1 MELKMAEEKIFLD
14 NETTELILLRQLIT
28 DKKYLTFVSNDFDK
42 RWFRNDDFGRM
53 AASCVKYFKKY
64 DKAPGAKVARVLVG
78 SLVKMGK
85 MDKPMPELNAI
96 VDKCLSKDMDIDQDL
111 VGDNLSHYIKV
122 RSAWCTVADNVDQM
136 ESNVDGVVER
146 LVSGFERISKI
157 SLAEKDLGMQYFD
170 PGDMEKHW
178 EYILNPEAKIPT
190 GWVNLDKYIN
200 GGILKKGRAMYV
212 FMGQAG
218 LGKSLFLSN
227 ITVNLLKQG
236 LSIPVISLEMSQD
249 VYGQRFDAHISG
261 QNINKLNRDSETAIG
276 KIKEFYKEHPEAKLF
291 IKEYPPRSIRT
302 TDIEIY
308 LDNLLEAG
316 HKIDAIVIDYL
327 NLVLPQ
333 RQTDSMYAG
342 IQEVSERL
350 RALSYKYNAPVITAT
365 QTNRAGMNN
374 ENIGMENV
382 SESTG
387 IAHTCDLLLG
397 LFQMPEDRENGWIK
411 ARVLKN
417 RGGGQ
422 VGKVLTFE
430 LNPENLILTD
440 ISDQNVMQVSEEVS
454 SQNVFDSLPDMSRDI
469 QHTKGRVR
477 PSISNDFDI
486 DGDL

>member
-1 MELKMAEEKIFLD
+1 MAEEKTFFD
-14 NETTELILLRQLIT
+14 YETTELILLRQLIT
-28 DKKYLTFVSNDFDK
+28 DKKYLTFVSGDFDR
-42 RWFRNDDFGRM
+42 RWFRNDDLGKI
-53 AASCVKYFKKY
+53 ALACLKYFNKY
-64 DKAPGAKVARVLVG
+64 DKAPGAKVARLLVG

-85 MDKPMPELNAI
+85 MDKPMAELNAI
-96 VDKCLSKDMDIDQDL
+96 IDKCLSQDMDIDPDL
-111 VGDNLSHYIKV
+111 VSDNLSHYIKI

-146 LVSGFERISKI
+146 LVSKFERISKI
-157 SLAEKDLGMQYFD
+157 SLADKDLGMQYFD
-170 PGDMEKHW
+170 SGDMEKHW
-178 EYILNPEAKIPT
+178 EYIVNPEAKIPT

-200 GGILKKGRAMYV
+200 GGFLKNGRAMYV

-227 ITVNLLKQG
+227 VTVNLLKLG

-249 VYGQRFDAHISG
+249 VYAQRFDAHISG
-261 QNINKLNRDSETAIG
+261 QNINKLNRDSAIAID
-276 KIKEFYKEHPEAKLF
+276 KIKEFYKEHPTAKLF

-308 LDNLLEAG
+308 LDNLLAAG

-333 RQTDSMYAG
+333 RQTDSMYSG

-387 IAHTCDLLLG
+387 IAHTCDLLVG
-397 LFQMPEDRENGWIK
+397 LFQMPEDREHGWIK

-422 VGKVLTFE
+422 VGKILTFE
-430 LNPENLILTD
+430 LNPENLILND
-440 ISDQNVMQVSEEVS
+440 VSDQNTMTVSDEVS
-454 SQNVFDSLPDMSRDI
+454 SQDVFNSLSEMSKDI
-469 QHTKGRVR
+469 QKTKTR
-477 PSISNDFDI
+477 PRIDTTNDFDSI
-486 DGDL
+486 VDEM

>member
-1 MELKMAEEKIFLD
+1 MPNDSFSLD
-14 NETTELILLRQLIT
+14 NETTEFIFLRQLIT
-28 DKKYLTFVSNDFDK
+28 DIKYLSFVSSDFDK
-42 RWFRNDDFGRM
+42 RWFRNDDLGQI
-53 AASCVKYFKKY
+53 ALQCVKYFKKY
-64 DKAPGAKVARVLVG
+64 DKAPGMKLARLIVSGLAKKGILKKTPADINPVL
-78 SLVKMGK
+78 
-85 MDKPMPELNAI
+85 
-96 VDKCLSKDMDIDQDL
+96 DKCLSQDFNLEPTL
-111 VGDNLSHYIKV
+111 VRDNLNHYIKI

-146 LVSGFERISKI
+146 LVSKFDRISKL
-157 SLAEKDLGMQYFD
+157 SLAEKDVGMQYFND
-170 PGDMEKHW
+170 ADMEKHW
-178 EYILNPEAKIPT
+178 DYIVNPEAKIST
-190 GWVNLDKYIN
+190 GWPNLDKYMN
-200 GGILKKGRAMYV
+200 GGLLKNGRAMYV

-227 ITVNLLKQG
+227 ITVNLLRQG
-236 LSIPVISLEMSQD
+236 LSVPVISLEMSQD
-249 VYGQRFDAHISG
+249 VYAQRFDAHISG
-261 QNINKLNRDSETAIG
+261 QNINKLNRDSAIAIE
-276 KIKEFYKEHPEAKLF
+276 KIKEFHKEHPEAKLF
-291 IKEYPPRSIRT
+291 IKEAAPRTIKTS
-302 TDIEIY
+302 DIEVY

-316 HKIDAIVIDYL
+316 HRIDAIVVDYL

-342 IQEVSERL
+342 IQEVSEKL

-365 QTNRAGMNN
+365 QANRAGMNN

-387 IAHTCDLLLG
+387 IAHTCDLLMG

-440 ISDQNVMQVSEEVS
+440 ISDQNTITVPDNS
-454 SQNVFDSLPDMSRDI
+454 SKGVFDALPEMTKDI
-469 QHTKGRVR
+469 QKVKGKIKATKT
-477 PSISNDFDI
+477 NNFDFD
-486 DGDL
+486 DDDLGMG